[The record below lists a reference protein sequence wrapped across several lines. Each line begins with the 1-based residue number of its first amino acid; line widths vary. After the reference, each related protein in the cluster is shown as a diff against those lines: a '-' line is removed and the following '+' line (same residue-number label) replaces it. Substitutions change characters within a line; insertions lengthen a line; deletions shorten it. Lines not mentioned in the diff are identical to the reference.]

1 VKITGHE
8 WRQLFVLLD
17 GFLEMPD
24 AGRPAFL
31 SQLAH
36 ESPHLK
42 EIFDSLIVNGLDAE
56 GPDLAQL
63 PPIDA
68 AVLAASKRFK
78 QSDGLAE
85 RTEVGPYRLIR
96 EIGRGGTSSVWLA
109 VRSDGQMRRNIALKL
124 PYIHMHRA
132 QFAERF
138 ERERNILSA
147 LTHPNIA
154 RLYDAG
160 ISAQGQPYL
169 AMEYHEGTQIIEYCD
184 SHRLRIKDRVRLFL
198 QVLEAVQFA
207 HGQLVIHRDIKPSNI
222 LVNAQGQVSLLDFG
236 IAKLTVDGETH
247 DTELTQL
254 GGRALT
260 PDYASPEQILGQP
273 LGTASDVYS
282 LGVVFYEL
290 VSGARPYKL
299 RRDSRGALE
308 EAILAA
314 EPLRPSQ
321 AATPHQA
328 QACDTVQSKLVKL
341 LRGDIDTI
349 ALKALKK
356 SQKERYTTA
365 DAFGGDLER
374 FLTGLPIVTRR
385 DNPWYRAR
393 KFVARNRVAAVAG
406 SIVVLALAGGL
417 TVATWQARRAAKQ
430 AQIATTEAAT
440 AKAVQDFLEDIFK
453 ANSGDQEDPIKGR
466 QTTARQLLD
475 IGAKKIDQALTDAPE
490 AKLRALATLANMH
503 QDLGLI
509 DESAALRR
517 RAVHLAR
524 SIYPPNDARL
534 AQALV
539 MLAASLGS
547 AQAVG
552 ERDSALAEAGRILD
566 ANRDFSSP
574 TRARW
579 FGVLAN
585 EYYDRDQAKALA
597 YAQQSVQIMR
607 GYPASDELRDAL
619 VSLAVMDGF
628 TGNAAGAEATYGEAL
643 AISWRVHPGADTA
656 RPQIYTYL
664 GDAQLDLYKFAEAE
678 ASYRAA
684 VRAARLLGDENGFD
698 AIRAEHGLGL
708 FLFQIGK
715 THEAIALMA
724 SAKDRVLKTRGSE
737 DTLITPWILT
747 GYGRSLTRYGRIEE
761 GLQFLQAAERNQ
773 RKYRPGAMVLALVLE
788 REALA
793 LSELGGYDEA
803 ERTLDEAESIHRTIH
818 DQASQLNDHV
828 MARAHVLLAAGKLPA
843 ARAALEKFVA
853 PTTSNGAWSES
864 ALHLSVARAELE
876 LLDGN
881 SQGALGLI
889 AAARS
894 QLADKN
900 FSAFFLLEQA
910 QLADLEGRALLAARR
925 PHDAQPLLAQG
936 VLRNQQLY
944 DSSYSPT
951 LASSEL
957 ALATCLLALGQRDE
971 ARQWLRKA
979 DDILARHARLGAQYT
994 QSQKALKARL
1004 L

>member
-1 VKITGHE
+1 MKITGHE

-17 GFLEMPD
+17 GFLELPD
-24 AGRPAFL
+24 VGRPAFL

-36 ESPHLK
+36 ESPHLR
-42 EIFDSLIVNGLDAE
+42 EIFDSLIAGGLDEE

-63 PPIDA
+63 T
-68 AVLAASKRFK
+68 ASKRFK
-78 QSDGLAE
+78 QSGGFAE

-109 VRSDGQMRRNIALKL
+109 VRSDGQMRRDIALKL
-124 PYIHMHRA
+124 PYIHIHRA

-184 SHRLRIKDRVRLFL
+184 SRRLRVKERVRLFL

-290 VSGARPYKL
+290 VSGTRPYKL

-314 EPLRPSQ
+314 EPMRPSQ
-321 AATPHQA
+321 AATPIQA
-328 QACDTVQSKLVKL
+328 QACDTTQPKLVKL
-341 LRGDIDTI
+341 LRGDVDTI

-356 SQKERYTTA
+356 SPKERYATV
-365 DAFGGDLER
+365 DAFRDDLER
-374 FLTGLPIVTRR
+374 FLTGLPIVARR

-417 TVATWQARRAAKQ
+417 TIATWQARRAAKQ
-430 AQIATTEAAT
+430 AQIATSEAAT

-490 AKLRALATLANMH
+490 AKLRALATLATMH

-517 RAVHLAR
+517 RAVQLAR
-524 SIYPPNDARL
+524 SIYSPYDARL
-534 AQALV
+534 GQALV
-539 MLAASLGS
+539 MLAVSLQS
-547 AQAVG
+547 SQAVG

-566 ANRDFSSP
+566 ANRDRSSV
-574 TRARW
+574 TRANW
-579 FGVLAN
+579 FSALSF
-585 EYYDRDQAKALA
+585 EYYDRDQAKALT
-597 YAQQSVQIMR
+597 YAKQSVQIMR

-628 TGNAAGAEATYGEAL
+628 AGNAAGAEATYGEAL

-664 GDAQLDLYKFAEAE
+664 GDAQLDLYKFAKAE
-678 ASYRAA
+678 TSYRAA
-684 VRAARLLGDENGFD
+684 VQAARLLGDENGFD
-698 AIRAEHGLGL
+698 AIRAQHGLGL
-708 FLFQIGK
+708 FLFKIGK
-715 THEAIALMA
+715 THEAIALMG
-724 SAKDRVLKTRGSE
+724 SARDRVLKTRGSE

-761 GLQFLQAAERNQ
+761 GLQCLQAAERNQ
-773 RKYRPGAMVLALVLE
+773 RKYRPDAMVLALVLE

-793 LSELGGYDEA
+793 LSELG
-803 ERTLDEAESIHRTIH
+803 ESIHRTIH

-828 MARAHVLLAAGKLPA
+828 MTRARVLLAAGKVPA
-843 ARAALEKFVA
+843 ARAALDKFAA
-853 PTTSNGAWSES
+853 PTASSGTWSE
-864 ALHLSVARAELE
+864 ANLSLSMARAELE

-881 SQGALGLI
+881 APGALRLI

-894 QLADKN
+894 QLSDRDFA
-900 FSAFFLLEQA
+900 AFFLLEQA
-910 QLADLEGRALLAARR
+910 QLDDLEGRALLAASR
-925 PHDAQPLLAQG
+925 PREAQPLLAQG

-944 DSSYSPT
+944 DPSFSPT
-951 LASSEL
+951 VASSEL
-957 ALATCLLALGQRDE
+957 ALASSLLALGQRDE

-979 DDILARHARLGAQYT
+979 DEILARHARLGPQYT
-994 QSQKALKARL
+994 QPQKALKGRL